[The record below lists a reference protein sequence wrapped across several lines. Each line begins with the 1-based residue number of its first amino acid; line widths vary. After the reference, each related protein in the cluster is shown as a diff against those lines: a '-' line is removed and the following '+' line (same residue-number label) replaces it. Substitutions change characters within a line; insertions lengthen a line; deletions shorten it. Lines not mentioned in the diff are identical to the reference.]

1 VNEGPLM
8 NKYDLAVLGG
18 GPGGYVAAIRA
29 SQLGFK
35 TAIIDKDRLGGVCL
49 NWGCIPTKALLR
61 NAEVLQTIKDAGK
74 FGITIDG
81 YSIDMDKTIK
91 RSRQASD
98 RLSKGVEYLMKKNK
112 ITYFKGTGTLVRG
125 SKIKIEKTGKKETIS
140 ASKIIVATGGHAK
153 TLSGVDFDGVQII
166 GAKKAMTLTK
176 IPKRMIIVGGGAV
189 GIEFAYYYNM
199 YGSKVDIIEMLPNIL
214 PTEDIDISK
223 ELEKEFKKS
232 GIKIHTGTRVEKI
245 ERLKSK
251 VKVFITRNGQAEIL
265 EGDIVLLAV
274 GVSGNVEGIGLEAVG
289 VKVNAGAIEI
299 NEYCQTSAKDIY
311 AIGDVTG
318 PPWLAHVASS
328 QGLVAAEHAA
338 NRTPVPVDYSSIPGC
353 TYCQPQVASVGLTES
368 DARAEGLDIKVGR
381 FDFRNNSKALAT
393 GEHRGFVKFIFD
405 NTYGELVGCHM
416 IGPDV
421 TELIA
426 EVVTAKSLETTW
438 QDLGKTMHAHP
449 TLSESIMEAAL
460 DAYDEAIQH

>member
-1 VNEGPLM
+1 
-8 NKYDLAVLGG
+8 
-18 GPGGYVAAIRA
+18 
-29 SQLGFK
+29 
-35 TAIIDKDRLGGVCL
+35 
-49 NWGCIPTKALLR
+49 
-61 NAEVLQTIKDAGK
+61 
-74 FGITIDG
+74 
-81 YSIDMDKTIK
+81 
-91 RSRQASD
+91 
-98 RLSKGVEYLMKKNK
+98 
-112 ITYFKGTGTLVRG
+112 
-125 SKIKIEKTGKKETIS
+125 
-140 ASKIIVATGGHAK
+140 
-153 TLSGVDFDGVQII
+153 
-166 GAKKAMTLTK
+166 MTLTK

>member
-1 VNEGPLM
+1 M
-8 NKYDLAVLGG
+8 KKYDLAVLGG

-29 SQLGFK
+29 SQLGLK
-35 TAIIDKDRLGGVCL
+35 TAIIDKDRLGGICL

-81 YSIDMDKTIK
+81 YTVDMEKTIK

-112 ITYFKGTGTLVRG
+112 ITHFKGTGTLISTG
-125 SKIKIEKTGKKETIS
+125 KIKIEKDGKRETIS
-140 ASKIIVATGGHAK
+140 ASRIILATGGRAK
-153 TLSGVDFDGVQII
+153 TLPGVDFDGKRII
-166 GAKKAMTLTK
+166 GSKEAMLLTK
-176 IPKRMIIVGGGAV
+176 IPKKMIVVGGGAIGV
-189 GIEFAYYYNM
+189 EFAYFFNM
-199 YGSKVDIIEMLPNIL
+199 YGSQVDIIEILPNIL
-214 PTEDIDISK
+214 PGEDIDISK

-232 GIKIHTGTRVEKI
+232 GIRIHTGTKVEKI
-245 ERLKSK
+245 DSLKSK
-251 VKVFITRNGQAEIL
+251 VKVSINKNGLSEIL

-274 GVSGNVEGIGLEAVG
+274 GVTGNVEGIGLKTAG
-289 VKVNAGAIEI
+289 VNVNAGAIEI
-299 NEYCQTSAKDIY
+299 NEFCQTSVDGIY

-338 NRTPVPVDYSSIPGC
+338 NRTPIPLDYSFIPGC
-353 TYCQPQVASVGLTES
+353 TYCQPQVASIGLTEA

-381 FDFRNNSKALAT
+381 FDFRTNGKALAT
-393 GEHRGFVKFIFD
+393 GDHRGFVKLIFD
-405 NTYGELVGCHM
+405 NTYGELIGCHM
-416 IGPDV
+416 IGPEV

-438 QDLGKTMHAHP
+438 QELGKTMHAHP